1 MHLPPLHPPFSD
13 RYHVSGEVAIAPDA
27 VIAPGVVLMADPSST
42 IVVGSGVCL
51 GLGVVL
57 HAHRGS
63 IVIGAGA
70 SLGAGVLVVGNCRIG
85 TQACIGA
92 STTLHN
98 ASVSPSQLV
107 PPGSLL
113 SRQATTSGGE
123 ASDRFRNGAGNTSG
137 RPAGNTSG
145 QPTGNTSG
153 QTQGAASP
161 QGVEPSPWDSPPADF
176 PESARSESARSE
188 PSQSKAP
195 RMGQENQNDA
205 VTPSESFPQQPQAP
219 PKSPQKVYGKEQ
231 FERMRILF
239 MPD

>member
-13 RYHVSGEVAIAPDA
+13 RYHVSGEVAIALDA

-98 ASVSPSQLV
+98 ASVAPSQLV

-113 SRQATTSGGE
+113 SRRATTSGGE
-123 ASDRFRNGAGNTSG
+123 ASDRFRNGV
-137 RPAGNTSG
+137 GNTSG
-145 QPTGNTSG
+145 QPAGSTSR

-161 QGVEPSPWDSPPADF
+161 QGVEPSPWDSPPADS

-205 VTPSESFPQQPQAP
+205 VTPSESFPQQPPAP
-219 PKSPQKVYGKEQ
+219 PRSPQKVYGKEQ